1 MTEQTI
7 IFITIGSVVAM
18 LFLGGIII
26 TSNIFIRRRVLLRRR
41 MSRIGVIGVTDGGA
55 AGTSER
61 GETRRQRRIQDKLKN
76 LNKSK
81 EKKGAGDGIR
91 EKIMQAGLGIS
102 VNAYWIGSLC
112 IGILIALSYL
122 VMLKPVGLSAIVGV
136 TAAFLVGTLGLPNM
150 VLKFIAKRR
159 QKMFTAGFPDAV
171 DLIVRGVRSGLP
183 INECFNVVAREFE
196 APLGEEFRLIVEGQN
211 LGLTLEDLM
220 ERGLKRVP
228 TAEYKFFA
236 IVTQIQKQTGG
247 NLGDTLSNLSSVLR
261 ERKKMKAKVQS
272 MSSEAKSSAAI
283 IGSLPF
289 LVAGFLSVVNPEYL
303 MLLFTDSMGHWMLG
317 IGAFWLACG
326 ITVMHKMINFKI

>member
-7 IFITIGSVVAM
+7 VFITIGSVVAM
-18 LFLGGIII
+18 LLLGGFIIS
-26 TSNIFIRRRVLLRRR
+26 SNMVIRRRVLLRRR
-41 MSRIGVIGVTDGGA
+41 MAQIGVIGGGPTNA
-55 AGTSER
+55 SER
-61 GETRRQRRIQDKLKN
+61 GESRRQKRIQDKLKN
-76 LNKSK
+76 LDKDN
-81 EKKGAGDGIR
+81 EKKGIADGIS
-91 EKIMQAGLGIS
+91 EKILQAGLEFS
-102 VNAYWIGSLC
+102 VNVYWVGSLC
-112 IGILIALSYL
+112 VGILIALAYL
-122 VMLKPVGLSAIVGV
+122 VMLKPVGLSAFVGV
-136 TAAFLVGTLGLPNM
+136 TAAFLVGALGVPDF
-150 VLKFIAKRR
+150 VLKTMAKRR
-159 QKMFTAGFPDAV
+159 QKKFTEDFPEAV

-183 INECFNVVAREFE
+183 VNECFNVVAREFD

-211 LGLTLEDLM
+211 LGLTLDNLM

-228 TAEYKFFA
+228 TSEYKFFA

-261 ERKKMKAKVQS
+261 ERKRMKAKVQS

-303 MLLFTDSMGHWMLG
+303 LLLFTDSMGHWMLG

-326 ITVMHKMINFKI
+326 IAVMHNMINFKI